1 MKYASLT
8 GLALLTATTTHAL
21 EGRVVD
27 SYGRPVTEA
36 IIKPAS
42 TRAPIAVDDQGEFN
56 LEVDNIYEIH
66 IIAPGYSHAILD
78 LKGVNRD
85 VPQIIALERS
95 VIEQIDVVGIPVH
108 ASNIESAQPISVL
121 SGEQLRN
128 RQTATL
134 GDSLIGE
141 MGVHSS
147 FHGGVAST
155 PIIRGLSGPRVMIT
169 QNSLDVGD
177 ASRIGPDHAV
187 ASEVATAEQVEVLRG
202 PATLFYGSGAIG
214 GVVNIVDRR
223 IPQSA
228 NAEGQ
233 WYLSHQTVNAQNM
246 GAFDFNGG
254 VKNVGFHLDGFW
266 RASDDYKVPTAPV
279 QGRWSEDTEPGTKT
293 VAHSSDASR
302 GVTVGGSYLTDNGY
316 LGVSIGHLDRRYGIP
331 GHSHA
336 EPLHEPQ
343 DAGVFAKLNQNRLQI
358 ASELSLAS
366 DWLNAINTRIGYTDY
381 THTETDAGEL
391 GTVFANTTSEFK
403 LDLLHRP
410 IMAWKGGWTMHY
422 KHSAFDAAGAEAFT
436 PPSTSQTLAL
446 ALVEERHLGAL
457 LFQLG
462 ARVERVTLNADQ
474 VRLPL
479 LSMHNHEQ
487 HPSDAHEHEH
497 EHDHQ
502 EPTITRVLSA
512 REGFT
517 PVSASLGIVWDF
529 RPGYNIALAY
539 GHAERAPSASEL
551 LAFGPHMGNRSY
563 EVGGLFQLHEEEGEA
578 GFEINSAPLKLETSN
593 NLDLT
598 FRKHQGDLGLILNL
612 FYNRV
617 RNYYYQTASGYYV
630 ENTHEH
636 EINHEG
642 APEQELT
649 HASDLPVY
657 FITRGDAELYGFEAQ
672 GIWQVTP
679 QLTSSLF
686 TDYVHAELKETGA
699 YLPRT
704 PPLRYGA
711 RLTYQWHKVT
721 AELSWSHY
729 QDQTKTAEFETPSN
743 GYDWINAVVTWQL
756 PVSAHE
762 LALFA
767 KVDNITD
774 SEARVHTSFLKDIA
788 PRPGRSFTIGLRGA
802 F

>member
-8 GLALLTATTTHAL
+8 GLALLTATTTYAL

-36 IIKPAS
+36 MIKPES
-42 TRAPIAVDDQGEFN
+42 TRTPIAVDDKGEFT

-66 IIAPGYSHAILD
+66 IIAPGYSHKILD
-78 LKGVNRD
+78 LKSVNRD

-95 VIEQIDVVGIPVH
+95 VIEQIDVVGIAIH

-121 SGEQLRN
+121 SGERLRN
-128 RQTATL
+128 RQAATL
-134 GDSLIGE
+134 GDSLVGE

-147 FHGGVAST
+147 FHGSVAST

-187 ASEVATAEQVEVLRG
+187 ASETATAEQVEVLRG

-214 GVVNIVDRR
+214 GVVNLVDRR
-223 IPQSA
+223 VPKSA
-228 NAEGQ
+228 STEGQ
-233 WYLSHQTVNAQNM
+233 WYISHQTVNGQNM

-254 VKNVGFHLDGFW
+254 IKDLGFHLDGFW
-266 RASDDYKVPTAPV
+266 RSSDDYKVPVALA
-279 QGRWSEDTEPGTKT
+279 QGHRGENSEPGTET
-293 VAHSSDASR
+293 VDHSSDASR
-302 GVTVGGSYLTDNGY
+302 GVTVGGSYIADNGY

-336 EPLHEPQ
+336 ELLHAAE
-343 DAGVFAKLNQNRLQI
+343 DAGVYADLNQNRLQI
-358 ASELSLAS
+358 ASEVSLAS
-366 DWLNAINTRIGYTDY
+366 GWLSAVNTRIGYTDY
-381 THTETDAGEL
+381 THIETDAGEQ
-391 GTVFANTTSEFK
+391 GTVFANTTSELK

-410 IMAWKGGWTMHY
+410 IMAWKGGWAVHY
-422 KHSAFDAAGAEAFT
+422 KHSDVEAAGAEAFT
-436 PPSTSQTLAL
+436 PPSESQTLAL
-446 ALVEERHLGAL
+446 ALVEERHMGAL
-457 LFQLG
+457 LFQVG
-462 ARVERVTLNADQ
+462 ARVERVTINANE
-474 VRLPL
+474 VRLPF
-479 LSMHNHEQ
+479 LSMHNHEP
-487 HPSDAHEHEH
+487 HPSDAHEHE
-497 EHDHQ
+497 
-502 EPTITRVLSA
+502 EPTLTRVFSS
-512 REGFT
+512 RETFT

-529 RPGYNIALAY
+529 SPGYNIALAY

-563 EVGGLFQLHEEEGEA
+563 EVGALFQLREKGGEA
-578 GFEINSAPLKLETSN
+578 DFEINFASLQLETSN

-598 FRKHQGDLGLILNL
+598 FRKHEGDLGLIFNL

-630 ENTHEH
+630 EDTREH
-636 EINHEG
+636 GASHEG
-642 APEQELT
+642 APGQELI
-649 HASDLPVY
+649 HASELPVY
-657 FITRGDAELYGFEAQ
+657 FMTRADAELYGFEAQ
-672 GIWQVTP
+672 SIWQITP
-679 QLTSSLF
+679 QLTSTLF

-711 RLTYQWHKVT
+711 RLAYQWHSVM

-729 QDQTKTAEFETPSN
+729 QDQTKTAEFETPSD
-743 GYDWINAVVTWQL
+743 GYDWIDAVVTWQL
-756 PVSAHE
+756 PVGAKE

-767 KVDNITD
+767 KVDNIADT
-774 SEARVHTSFLKDIA
+774 EARVHTSFLKDIA